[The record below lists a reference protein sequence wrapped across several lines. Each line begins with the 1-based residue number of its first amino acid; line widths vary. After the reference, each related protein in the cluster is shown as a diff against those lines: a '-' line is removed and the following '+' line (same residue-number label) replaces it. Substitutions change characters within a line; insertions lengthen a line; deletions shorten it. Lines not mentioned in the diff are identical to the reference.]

1 MNIKG
6 YIYVIED
13 NDHVRSSLYTLLSR
27 VGYNVHV
34 FDRAERFLLDAQVQS
49 PCVVLAY
56 MRMPS
61 MTGLEMFNRLLKI
74 GSTAP
79 VIFVSGESTPQEI
92 VDALKNG
99 AADFLIKPF
108 PNERLLKAIEKS
120 LQENAKQIEVKNKA
134 VNLQKIVSSLT
145 SREREVC
152 ALILKGYDNKDV
164 ATFLKV
170 QPDTIKKHRAQ
181 IYAKFDVENLA
192 GLLSFAGTDLPNL
205 LNYGKK

>member
-1 MNIKG
+1 M
-6 YIYVIED
+6 
-13 NDHVRSSLYTLLSR
+13 
-27 VGYNVHV
+27 
-34 FDRAERFLLDAQVQS
+34 
-49 PCVVLAY
+49 
-56 MRMPS
+56 
-61 MTGLEMFNRLLKI
+61 
-74 GSTAP
+74 
-79 VIFVSGESTPQEI
+79 
-92 VDALKNG
+92 
-99 AADFLIKPF
+99 
-108 PNERLLKAIEKS
+108 
-120 LQENAKQIEVKNKA
+120 KNKA